1 MAWTQKTK
9 ASLSGSQKRAKA
21 KAKKS
26 SYSAPSGSQ
35 HGRSNVVIKAAPVKS
50 KTTPV
55 VPKRRSASVTK
66 STAKTTPLA
75 SAKIVTDDKAK
86 KAKDLA
92 ALVAKEDLAAKQA
105 KDKADAKA
113 KADKIAKDKADYTK
127 AQKAKTDKAA
137 KDKADAKA
145 KTDKIAKDKADAK
158 AKEDLAAKQAK
169 DKADAKAKAD
179 KIAKDKADYTKAQ
192 KAKTDKA
199 AKDKADAEEK
209 EAGKAALALAAKKA
223 KVKRDNAAKATKDQ
237 AAAKVKRDTQA
248 KIAKAEKAQVAKEA
262 KAKALKVA
270 ERSDVPVGTAWSGSP
285 HERNQDPLERMPTN
299 DGAGMLGAGVAYY
312 PTGYGETIG
321 DNMPDSALGYLS
333 AAVSPMSAT
342 LKTAGKT
349 AWNQQ
354 QYGMNEEAGALY
366 KELVQDPANADK
378 SVKELVQMARKPQM
392 DRQLDHAFI
401 NNGTANTANESQ
413 LANMRP
419 QGITESQWTQ
429 MPLAF
434 KRFLTR
440 DMNNGLGSND
450 SGNGMLTGAPAA
462 PTAPTEPEAPTLGLL
477 TTGGAYGDAPPSWAP
492 QWPQAGQ
499 QQAPQPSFAP
509 QWQQQAPQP
518 SFAPQWAPQPQRARS
533 MLGAPRQL
541 QAPPSRFLK

>member
-26 SYSAPSGSQ
+26 NYSAPSGSQ

-127 AQKAKTDKAA
+127 AQKA
-137 KDKADAKA
+137 
-145 KTDKIAKDKADAK
+145 
-158 AKEDLAAKQAK
+158 E
-169 DKADAKAKAD
+169 
-179 KIAKDKADYTKAQ
+179 
-192 KAKTDKA
+192 TDKA

-401 NNGTANTANESQ
+401 NNGIANTANESQ

-440 DMNNGLGSND
+440 NMNNGLGSND

-462 PTAPTEPEAPTLGLL
+462 PTAPTAPTLGQL
-477 TTGGAYGDAPPSWAP
+477 TTGDYTPTERPAWAP
-492 QWPQAGQ
+492 QPSMFDNIMPQPQ
-499 QQAPQPSFAP
+499 QPSFAP
-509 QWQQQAPQP
+509 QWNPNAAAP
-518 SFAPQWAPQPQRARS
+518 SWAPQARS
-533 MLGAPRQL
+533 MLDAPMRL
-541 QAPPSRFLK
+541 QAPPSRFFK

>member
-26 SYSAPSGSQ
+26 NYSAPSGSQ

-127 AQKAKTDKAA
+127 AQKAKTDKV
-137 KDKADAKA
+137 
-145 KTDKIAKDKADAK
+145 AKDKADAK

-179 KIAKDKADYTKAQ
+179 KIAKDKAD
-192 KAKTDKA
+192 
-199 AKDKADAEEK
+199 AEEK
-209 EAGKAALALAAKKA
+209 AAGKAALALAAKKA

-285 HERNQDPLERMPTN
+285 HERHQDPLERMPTN

-401 NNGTANTANESQ
+401 NNGIANTANESQ

-492 QWPQAGQ
+492 QWPQAGIQ
-499 QQAPQPSFAP
+499 PPQPSFAP